1 MDLQTILKMKIM
13 KLRKNLLSKEEF
25 ENVYRIENIK
35 IEKFN
40 NQFIGK
46 QRNILDLL
54 NFSGE

>member
-1 MDLQTILKMKIM
+1 MKIM